1 MAEYDG
7 KEEVDGMPVM
17 EVAPKVYYPKGVEY
31 RCLPGYSTTGSAN
44 GPTKIT
50 SRVNSMGKFSPPL
63 PTECKKLGF
72 SVSGRVKSARSG
84 MELDGAKVCVKDT
97 ELCTQSSYGFFTLKD
112 VTPGNVKLTYDFSGM
127 IKTEK
132 DIQVNGDV
140 VAGGAADIAMAPKM
154 SDDQWRIVLKW
165 GEEPY
170 DLDSYAFWSW
180 TKVWWAGKD
189 QSSMGLSGNL
199 EVDDVDSYGP
209 ETIYLK
215 DVGKCW
221 GPSKMCDIE
230 YMVNDYDETGEMSN
244 KGAEVTLYTGT
255 RVAGHWKISDCPKTV
270 SADGNWWKVLVI
282 DGKTNKLKWNCKQQT
297 SLLEGGELEGGEL
310 EGGDFEGG
318 ELSYL
323 ASNMTSSERLPKR
336 KKKTLIARPTSE

>member
-1 MAEYDG
+1 
-7 KEEVDGMPVM
+7 
-17 EVAPKVYYPKGVEY
+17 
-31 RCLPGYSTTGSAN
+31 
-44 GPTKIT
+44 
-50 SRVNSMGKFSPPL
+50 
-63 PTECKKLGF
+63 
-72 SVSGRVKSARSG
+72 
-84 MELDGAKVCVKDT
+84 
-97 ELCTQSSYGFFTLKD
+97 
-112 VTPGNVKLTYDFSGM
+112 M

-244 KGAEVTLYTGT
+244 KG
-255 RVAGHWKISDCPKTV
+255 
-270 SADGNWWKVLVI
+270 
-282 DGKTNKLKWNCKQQT
+282 
-297 SLLEGGELEGGEL
+297 
-310 EGGDFEGG
+310 
-318 ELSYL
+318 
-323 ASNMTSSERLPKR
+323 
-336 KKKTLIARPTSE
+336 